1 MICTQNGFIQSGFH
15 KNLDKKED
23 IEDIDIFCV
32 TKESRTEDSHSVN
45 NNELVFTIKCDNSQ
59 KKARMETQQK
69 KESKGPGRPIKQP
82 KKSKR
87 GRKKKS
93 ELLKERSAKG
103 EQPKPVQISR
113 EEKKAR
119 YYEEMFRRQEE
130 REKKK
135 NKRKEN
141 KLQKQTFTV
150 DDTFNKKSKALTN
163 EDINLDSIHSKS
175 QLSNTVNKKE
185 LDNIKIEL
193 VHDPL
198 DFCTPGCYEWLE
210 NSLHEN
216 FDKGSYKNGGEIKEA
231 YHSNLD
237 ICKIENK
244 KNISNSNFDETMI
257 DSELTAPK
265 NSASSCSFSS
275 KDISFNNPILSQADL
290 REIFCNQILEAT
302 KYLQTSKISKIQKPK
317 SPVSSAAS
325 SKKTQITLTS
335 LTAPVQTFKKIF
347 KITNKNRPK
356 PLKNIL
362 NTQTE
367 ASQPQQRSGG
377 LRSLHQRLRGV

>member
-1 MICTQNGFIQSGFH
+1 
-15 KNLDKKED
+15 
-23 IEDIDIFCV
+23 
-32 TKESRTEDSHSVN
+32 
-45 NNELVFTIKCDNSQ
+45 
-59 KKARMETQQK
+59 METQQK
-69 KESKGPGRPIKQP
+69 RESKGPGRPIKQP

-141 KLQKQTFTV
+141 KLQKQTSTV

-198 DFCTPGCYEWLE
+198 DF
-210 NSLHEN
+210 
-216 FDKGSYKNGGEIKEA
+216 
-231 YHSNLD
+231 
-237 ICKIENK
+237 
-244 KNISNSNFDETMI
+244 
-257 DSELTAPK
+257 
-265 NSASSCSFSS
+265 
-275 KDISFNNPILSQADL
+275 
-290 REIFCNQILEAT
+290 
-302 KYLQTSKISKIQKPK
+302 
-317 SPVSSAAS
+317 
-325 SKKTQITLTS
+325 
-335 LTAPVQTFKKIF
+335 
-347 KITNKNRPK
+347 
-356 PLKNIL
+356 
-362 NTQTE
+362 
-367 ASQPQQRSGG
+367 
-377 LRSLHQRLRGV
+377 